1 MRLATL
7 ADSGAVEL
15 QRMAPA
21 RALATHVVGTMFGR
35 WRRARDA
42 GGEVGRAKERGPV
55 EMEAPTAR
63 QSQQPLLTT
72 TLGRL
77 QLKNPILAAS
87 GTVGFGREMS
97 LHYHL
102 ALLGGLVTKTVTL
115 RPRQGNPPP
124 RVAETPAGMLNSIG
138 LANPGLEGFLKT
150 ELPFLSRFDTVRIVN
165 IAGDTPDEYVELAE
179 RLSAEALVDALELNV
194 SCPNVER
201 GGVNFGSS
209 PEVLTELVGRVRR
222 ATQQPL
228 LVKLTPNVTDIVVTA
243 RAAVEA
249 GADVLTVANTHLGL
263 VVDWRNRQPLL
274 GGVTGG
280 LSGPAIKPLNLRA
293 VWQVTRALSVP
304 VIGVGGIT
312 TVDDVME
319 YLVAGARAVAVGTA
333 NFLNPLA
340 IPELLEQLVEVLN
353 REGIERVEDI
363 VGTLKVASRQERG

>member
-1 MRLATL
+1 MKVAT
-7 ADSGAVEL
+7 
-15 QRMAPA
+15 
-21 RALATHVVGTMFGR
+21 
-35 WRRARDA
+35 
-42 GGEVGRAKERGPV
+42 GER
-55 EMEAPTAR
+55 
-63 QSQQPLLTT
+63 SYQQPLLQT

-77 QLKNPILAAS
+77 ELKNPILAAS
-87 GTVGFGREMS
+87 GTFGFGREMS

-124 RVAETPAGMLNSIG
+124 RIAETPAGMLNSIG

-165 IAGDTPDEYVELAE
+165 IAGETVEEYVELAE
-179 RLSAEALVDALELNV
+179 RLSEEALVDALELNV

-201 GGVNFGSS
+201 GGVSFGSS

-222 ATQQPL
+222 GTRRPL
-228 LVKLTPNVTDIVVTA
+228 LVKLTPNVTDIVAAA

-249 GADVLTVANTHLGL
+249 GADILTVANTHLGL
-263 VVDWRNRQPLL
+263 VVDWRNRRPLL

-293 VWQVTRALSVP
+293 VWQVARSLSVP
-304 VIGVGGIT
+304 VVGVGGIT

-319 YLVAGARAVAVGTA
+319 YLVTGARAVAVGTA
-333 NFLNPLA
+333 NFLNPRA

-363 VGTLKVASRQERG
+363 VGTLSTGSREQPG